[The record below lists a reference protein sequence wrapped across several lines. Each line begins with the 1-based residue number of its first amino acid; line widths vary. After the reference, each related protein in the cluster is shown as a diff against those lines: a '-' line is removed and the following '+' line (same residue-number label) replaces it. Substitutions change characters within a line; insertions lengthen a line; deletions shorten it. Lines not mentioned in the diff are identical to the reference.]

1 MVEIKNVTKIY
12 KTQKNE
18 ICALDGVSLS
28 VERGDIFGIAGE
40 SGAGKSTLLSLIN
53 LSERPSDGEIIIDG
67 KDSAQLGEKELVIL
81 RRKIATVFQD
91 YNLLYQKNC
100 IQNVCLPLKIA
111 GENKKA
117 AFSRG
122 LELLNSVGLKEKA
135 LCYPSELSG
144 GQRQRVAIARAL
156 AANPQI
162 LLCDEPTGALD
173 VKTALSV
180 LSLLREINERLKI
193 TVIIISHSLG
203 AIRKICN
210 KTAYLSGG
218 KIVESGNTD
227 KLFAN
232 PQNEL
237 FIENLSCERQLNAD

>member
-1 MVEIKNVTKIY
+1 MIEIKNVTKIY

-122 LELLNSVGLKEKA
+122 IELLNSVGLKEKA

>member
-1 MVEIKNVTKIY
+1 MIEIKNVTKIY
-12 KTQKNE
+12 KTQKTE
-18 ICALDGVSLS
+18 VRALDDVSLCIES
-28 VERGDIFGIAGE
+28 GDIFGIAGE

-53 LSERPSDGEIIIDG
+53 LSERPSGGEIIIDG
-67 KDSAQLGEKELVIL
+67 KNAAQLSEKELVVL

-100 IQNVCLPLKIA
+100 LENVCLPLKIA
-111 GENKKA
+111 GEHKKT

-180 LSLLREINERLKI
+180 LSLLKEINERLKI

-218 KIVESGNTD
+218 KIVELGDTE
-227 KLFAN
+227 KIFTN
-232 PQNEL
+232 PENEL
-237 FIENLSCERQLNAD
+237 FIENLFCERQLNAD

>member
-1 MVEIKNVTKIY
+1 MIEIKNVTKIY

>member
-1 MVEIKNVTKIY
+1 MIEIKNVTKTY
-12 KTQKNE
+12 KTRKSE
-18 ICALDGVSLS
+18 ICALNGVSLS
-28 VERGDIFGIAGE
+28 IERGDIFGIAGE
-40 SGAGKSTLLSLIN
+40 SGAGKSTLLSIIN
-53 LSERPSDGEIIIDG
+53 LSERPSGGEILIDG
-67 KDSAQLGEKELVIL
+67 KNSAQLSEKELIFL

-122 LELLNSVGLKEKA
+122 LELLNSVGLKDKA

-180 LSLLREINERLKI
+180 LSLLKEINERLKI

-232 PQNEL
+232 PKNEL

>member
-1 MVEIKNVTKIY
+1 MIEIKNVTKIY

-53 LSERPSDGEIIIDG
+53 LSERPSDGEIIIDE

-232 PQNEL
+232 PKNEL

>member
-1 MVEIKNVTKIY
+1 MIEIKNVTKIY

-100 IQNVCLPLKIA
+100 IQNVYLPLKIA

-232 PQNEL
+232 PKNEL

>member
-1 MVEIKNVTKIY
+1 M
-12 KTQKNE
+12 
-18 ICALDGVSLS
+18 
-28 VERGDIFGIAGE
+28 
-40 SGAGKSTLLSLIN
+40 
-53 LSERPSDGEIIIDG
+53 
-67 KDSAQLGEKELVIL
+67 
-81 RRKIATVFQD
+81 
-91 YNLLYQKNC
+91 
-100 IQNVCLPLKIA
+100 
-111 GENKKA
+111 
-117 AFSRG
+117 
-122 LELLNSVGLKEKA
+122 GLKEKA
-135 LCYPSELSG
+135 LCYPSEFSG

-232 PQNEL
+232 PKNEL